1 MSEPKMEICPIS
13 SGAMANRWVA
23 LAIVFVTR
31 TSMGLQFQA
40 VAAVAPLMIGEL
52 GLSYAQFGTLFG
64 IYMLPG
70 TAFALLGGVIGLRFG
85 ERRVVMA
92 GLALMVAGG
101 LLTAAAGSFAA
112 AMTGRVVSG
121 VGAVLVNIL
130 LAKLVSDWFAGK
142 ELSTAMAVML
152 TSWPVGLG
160 IAAATLGGVAARLGW
175 RSAVTATAIAAALG
189 LLLMLLL
196 YREAP
201 RPAGAAAEP
210 PRTLPTGRDLRL
222 SISAGFAW
230 GCFNASLVTII
241 AFGPGLLIARRA
253 TLGDAGF
260 VVSLAI
266 WVTIVSIPLGG
277 LLSDRLA
284 RPNLVIVAGS
294 LVAGGGHATDPGRR
308 AGAPRILS
316 ARPRHRPSARAGD
329 GTAATRVTAR
339 TADDGIR
346 CLLHGLLP
354 DDGAHSAGCRAHTRS
369 ERRSGRADRLC
380 RRRDGD
386 DGARAGG
393 LPARRALTMATLKG
407 LAFADVSLQ
416 QRGRPA

>member
-1 MSEPKMEICPIS
+1 
-13 SGAMANRWVA
+13 MANRWVA

-31 TSMGLQFQA
+31 TSMGMQFQA
-40 VAAVAPLMIGEL
+40 VAAAAPLMIFEL

-64 IYMLPG
+64 VYMLPG
-70 TAFALLGGVIGLRFG
+70 AVFALPGGVIGRRLG
-85 ERRVVMA
+85 ERRVVVA

-112 AMTGRVVSG
+112 AITGRVVSG
-121 VGAVLVNIL
+121 VGAVLMNIL
-130 LAKLVSDWFAGK
+130 LTKLVSDWFAGK
-142 ELSTAMAVML
+142 ELSTAMAIML

-175 RSAVTATAIAAALG
+175 RSAVTTAAIAAAVG

-201 RPAGAAAEP
+201 RPAGVTAEP
-210 PRTLPTGRDLRL
+210 PRTLLTGRELRL

-230 GCFNASLVTII
+230 GCFNSSLVTII
-241 AFGPGLLIARRA
+241 AFGPGLLIARGA

-284 RPNLVIVAGS
+284 RPNLMIVAGS
-294 LVAGGGHATDPGRR
+294 LVAAAATLLIPVVAPAILAFCLVGLVIGPPPGPVMALLPR
-308 AGAPRILS
+308 AL
-316 ARPRHRPSARAGD
+316 ARERLTTGFSVFYTVFYLMMALTQPVAGLVRDRAGD
-329 GTAATRVTAR
+329 PAAPIAFAAAVMAATV
-339 TADDGIR
+339 
-346 CLLHGLLP
+346 L
-354 DDGAHSAGCRAHTRS
+354 
-369 ERRSGRADRLC
+369 
-380 RRRDGD
+380 
-386 DGARAGG
+386 
-393 LPARRALTMATLKG
+393 G
-407 LAFADVSLQ
+407 LAVFRHVE
-416 QRGRPA
+416 R